1 MPIDSALE
9 KLPEGEKPKEKSNDE
24 LLKDEAFLIF
34 RDYLS
39 TLDRFV
45 NRSACM
51 FNLDNVYGF
60 SKFMRFDLRL
70 NIVFPLIPKDEIIK
84 VVTHGDPALERT
96 LRETD
101 LGSFLADD
109 LVIYNNGRPKNAELF
124 GLDDRYKLHEA
135 SRLNFLINN
144 IRFLSLFMK
153 NGALIRDYAKMI
165 KDDAYESP
173 LAPTSENPIGG
184 LDDLASKKS
193 SSDSLLELR
202 VNANKW
208 RNINLFN
215 LENLSS
221 FHSYSG
227 KTDLKSMVE
236 EYSEMRSDIT
246 RIINEYSG
254 RITGGDEIMR
264 GYLFSRLIK
273 YNPQLTHVKLKVRP
287 DGAGD

>member
-109 LVIYNNGRPKNAELF
+109 L
-124 GLDDRYKLHEA
+124 
-135 SRLNFLINN
+135 
-144 IRFLSLFMK
+144 
-153 NGALIRDYAKMI
+153 
-165 KDDAYESP
+165 
-173 LAPTSENPIGG
+173 
-184 LDDLASKKS
+184 ASKKS

-246 RIINEYSG
+246 RLINEYSG